1 MYLAGKK
8 LIVDTIST
16 ASPTK
21 DVRNHCFTLSSEPR
35 EQPYAGH
42 KQYLH
47 FALIFLDLPPTP
59 PGIDRP
65 RPGPLSTAKS
75 FRLSWPRRLF
85 FFYRN
90 CSISGEFSLV
100 DIHYFFVKQ
109 LLNGN
114 VEMSLKKVVNTSVDL
129 SKVLQ

>member
-21 DVRNHCFTLSSEPR
+21 DVQNHCFTLSSEPR

-47 FALIFLDLPPTP
+47 FALIFLDPPP
-59 PGIDRP
+59 PPLELTAPDQA
-65 RPGPLSTAKS
+65 PLSTAKS